1 MKVLVL
7 GSGVIGVASAY
18 QLALAGHEVTVVD
31 RQPAAALETSYGNA
45 GEVSPGYSAP
55 WAGPGVPIKAIKWLL
70 MQHRPLVIRPNID
83 LNLVRWGLAML
94 RNCTAARYEVN
105 KGRMVRLAEYSR
117 DCLKELRAQ
126 TGIRYDERTQGT
138 LQLFRTQ
145 AQLDGTAADI
155 AILKRYGVAFELLDR
170 AGFIHHEPA
179 LAHVQEKFVGGLLLP
194 GDETGDCF
202 KFTQNLAALAAKQ
215 GVQFRYGTRIQRL
228 LLAGKQIEGV
238 VTDSGTLKADAY
250 LVALGSYSPLLLKN
264 VGIRIPVY
272 PVKGYSITVPIT
284 VASGAPESTVMDES
298 HKVAVTRLGD
308 RIRVG
313 GTAELAG
320 YSLKLHEARRQTL
333 EHVVTDLFPR
343 GGDVSRAEFWCGLRP
358 MTPDGTPV
366 VGATRLPNLYLAT
379 GHGTLGWTMAAGT
392 GRVIADVISGRKPGI
407 DMSGLTLD
415 RYPSAYA

>member
-18 QLALAGHEVTVVD
+18 QLALAGHEVAVLD
-31 RQPAAALETSYGNA
+31 RQPTAALETSYGNA
-45 GEVSPGYSAP
+45 GEISPGYSSP
-55 WAGPGVPIKAIKWLL
+55 WAGPGVPVKAIKWLL
-70 MQHRPLVIRPNID
+70 MQHRPLVVRPHLD
-83 LNLVRWGLAML
+83 LSMIRWGVSML
-94 RNCTAARYEVN
+94 RNCTAARYELN

-117 DCLKELRAQ
+117 DCMKALRAE
-126 TGIRYDERTQGT
+126 TGIAYDERMQGT

-145 AQLDGTAADI
+145 AQLDGSAADV
-155 AILKRYGVAFELLDR
+155 AILKRYGVGFELLDR
-170 AGFIHHEPA
+170 DGCIRHEPA
-179 LAHVQEKFVGGLLLP
+179 LAAVRDKFLGGLLLP

-202 KFTQNLAALAAKQ
+202 KFTQNLAALAAAK

-228 LLAGKQIEGV
+228 LMAGQQIDGV
-238 VTDSGTLKADAY
+238 VTDAGTLKADAY
-250 LVALGSYSPLLLKN
+250 LVALGSYSPLLLKPL
-264 VGIRIPVY
+264 GIRIPVY
-272 PVKGYSITVPIT
+272 PVKGYSITVPISD
-284 VASGAPESTVMDES
+284 ASGAPESTVMDES

-320 YSLKLHEARRQTL
+320 YTLKLHDARRRTL

-343 GGDVSRAEFWCGLRP
+343 GGDVSHAEFWCGLRP

-366 VGATRLPNLYLAT
+366 VGATRLPNLFLAT

-392 GRVIADVISGRKPGI
+392 GRVMADVISGRAPGI
-407 DMSGLTLD
+407 SMDGLTVE
-415 RYPSAYA
+415 RYPNAYA